1 MLRKKHEFDR
11 EFSILIRLIG
21 EMDDFLKKI
30 DKILEH
36 EQLFQLLE
44 SDLLKRYPNTNKTG
58 RYSTPVEVILRI
70 LTLKHLRSLS
80 YEKIILNVNE
90 SLVLR
95 QFCRIYFNPI
105 PHKSTLIRWSNQ
117 ISQSTLEEFNR
128 RLNKIAIQLQVT
140 KGKKVRTDGTV
151 VATNIHFPSDNSLL
165 VDGIKVI
172 SRFYQKQK

>member
-1 MLRKKHEFDR
+1 M
-11 EFSILIRLIG
+11 I
-21 EMDDFLKKI
+21 
-30 DKILEH
+30 
-36 EQLFQLLE
+36 
-44 SDLLKRYPNTNKTG
+44 P
-58 RYSTPVEVILRI
+58 ILRI
-70 LTLKHLRSLS
+70 LTLKHLRGLS

-140 KGKKVRTDGTV
+140 KGKGLSVKNGAGLFRVTLT
-151 VATNIHFPSDNSLL
+151 TNRLINWL
-165 VDGIKVI
+165 
-172 SRFYQKQK
+172 